1 MTRLFI
7 LQNKNWNLVG
17 FLIIVNHMYMNKD
30 KSSKILYCEA
40 FPPLKGRDSSHACF
54 STGLL
59 ALLIHLGFLSSW
71 ALSEKLCSKKG
82 YT

>member
-30 KSSKILYCEA
+30 KSVKSCTVKL
-40 FPPLKGRDSSHACF
+40 F
-54 STGLL
+54 
-59 ALLIHLGFLSSW
+59 ALCREETAHMLVS
-71 ALSEKLCSKKG
+71 ALTC
-82 YT
+82 